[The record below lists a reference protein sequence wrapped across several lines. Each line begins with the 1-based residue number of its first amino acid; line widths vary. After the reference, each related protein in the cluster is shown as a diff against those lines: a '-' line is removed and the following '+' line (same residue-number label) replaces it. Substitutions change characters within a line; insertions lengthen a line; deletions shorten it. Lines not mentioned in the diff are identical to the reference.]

1 MGTIARAFGA
11 AAKSLIEQRWRA
23 ALSSLGVMVGATAIV
38 LLISIAL
45 GVQKDV
51 TSQVEDL
58 GVNLLIVL
66 PGRIDEGA
74 MLAPNLAGISYLSDA
89 DVDAVRRV
97 PGVRTA
103 GPLMFVGGGIQT
115 PDARSPSTFIIAAT
129 PEWFRIRPVKLAEGR
144 VFQPGDE
151 RQGVCVIGS
160 IAREKLFGQGSAIGR
175 KVNVNGSDYEVIGVT
190 EDKKQGENLFS
201 MGGFENIAYIPYG
214 YLRER
219 LENPQVHRIMI
230 QTDPE
235 REPKTLVR
243 AVESALD
250 QRLDR
255 ETFSVLTQED
265 LLKLVYR
272 LMSILTWLLTGLTS
286 IALFV
291 GGVGIMTV
299 MLMSVNERTKEI
311 GIRKTAGA
319 KNRDIFWQFL
329 FEALL
334 ISAIGGIVG
343 LGFSV
348 VVCQVLAANT
358 VIKPLIT
365 PQVVLLCFSVSI
377 GLGCLFGILPA
388 MSAARRDPVRA
399 MQRE

>member
-1 MGTIARAFGA
+1 LGRIGRAFEA

-66 PGRIDEGA
+66 PGRIDDGA

-89 DVDAVRRV
+89 DVEAVRQV

-115 PDARSPSTFIIAAT
+115 DTARSPTTFIIAAT

-144 VFQPGDE
+144 VFRLGDE
-151 RQGVCVIGS
+151 GQAVCVIGS
-160 IAREKLFGQGSAIGR
+160 VAKDKLFHGRSAVGET
-175 KVNVNGSDYEVIGVT
+175 VNVNGNDYRVIGVT
-190 EDKKQGENLFS
+190 QDKKQGENLLS

-214 YLRER
+214 YLRGR
-219 LENPQVHRIMI
+219 LTNPQVHRIMI
-230 QTDPE
+230 QTEPE
-235 REPKTLVR
+235 REPKSLVR
-243 AVESALD
+243 AVEDALGK
-250 QRLDR
+250 RLDR
-255 ETFSVLTQED
+255 KTYSVLTQQD

-299 MLMSVNERTKEI
+299 MLMSVNERSKEI

-334 ISAIGGIVG
+334 ISAIGGLVG
-343 LGFSV
+343 LGFSAIA
-348 VVCQVLAANT
+348 CNVLAANT

-365 PQVVLLCFSVSI
+365 TEVVLLCFSVSI

-388 MSAARRDPVRA
+388 LAAARRDPVRA